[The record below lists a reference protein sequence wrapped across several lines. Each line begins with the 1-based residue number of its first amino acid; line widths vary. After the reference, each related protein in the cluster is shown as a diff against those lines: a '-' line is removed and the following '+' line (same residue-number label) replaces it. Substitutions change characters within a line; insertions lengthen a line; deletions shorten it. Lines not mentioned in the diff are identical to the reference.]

1 MRVLRLAWRL
11 PALVG
16 WVLFGLLWALTGL
29 RLMGPVGRK
38 RSLRIFARGVLG
50 ICGVRLAPEGD
61 IQFPSPCLVVSNHI
75 SWIDIFVLQALEP
88 ITFIAKSDIRSWPVI
103 GPLVTASGTLY
114 IERGRRS
121 AIKEVMNEAQVLLD
135 HGARI
140 MFFPEGTTSD
150 GHTVLKFHANFF
162 ALIEHRPSLP
172 MRPLTLRYFQHGQP
186 TTIPAYIGD
195 MTLVQSIVA
204 IMSARGL
211 SANPILHRPVDAQH
225 LVHGDATPDRR
236 ALAHALYPMIAD
248 PIRLNAPSR
257 PAERVT
263 DRPAALQ

>member
-1 MRVLRLAWRL
+1 MLRLAWRL

-29 RLMGPVGRK
+29 RLMGPIGRK
-38 RSLRIFARGVLG
+38 RSLRIFARGVLA

-61 IQFPSPCLVVSNHI
+61 VRFPSPCLVVSNHI

-263 DRPAALQ
+263 DRPTALQ